1 MNRRYLVHVVAAWRL
16 VRLARS
22 SAVRAI
28 DSLLAHGAVHCV
40 DALDGSPPPQGMQL
54 LEPTLEELALSVSHR
69 RGLGPADR
77 VMLAVGATRRLV
89 CVSDE
94 PSLARASCAF
104 GVELIGVS
112 RFLGECLASES
123 VVEFERVSLQPAAR
137 RASTGGAEASTVD
150 ASPPAAS
157 ASASLAAESTGR
169 VRHATVRT
177 RRRQE
182 PEQLERP
189 IRGEGRDL
197 AAASPSSR
205 AKR

>member
-22 SAVRAI
+22 SAMRAI
-28 DSLLAHGAVHCV
+28 DSLLARGAVHCV

-54 LEPTLEELALSVSHR
+54 LEPTLEELALSISHR
-69 RGLGPADR
+69 KGLGPADR
-77 VMLAVGATRRLV
+77 VMLAVGAMRRLV

-123 VVEFERVSLQPAAR
+123 VAEFERVSLQTAAR
-137 RASTGGAEASTVD
+137 RVSFEGAEASTAAAPSTTAPPS
-150 ASPPAAS
+150 ASPAT
-157 ASASLAAESTGR
+157 ESTGR

-177 RRRQE
+177 RGRQE
-182 PEQLERP
+182 PDPLERP
-189 IRGEGRDL
+189 TRGEGHDL
-197 AAASPSSR
+197 AAASPSPR